1 MRNAQNREPCIINGG
16 NLNRR
21 FRLNYRKKMITFLR
35 RYSKLELMIYISL
48 RLRLQRLKST
58 GN

>member
-1 MRNAQNREPCIINGG
+1 MII
-16 NLNRR
+16 
-21 FRLNYRKKMITFLR
+21 FLK

-48 RLRLQRLKST
+48 HLRLQRLKST